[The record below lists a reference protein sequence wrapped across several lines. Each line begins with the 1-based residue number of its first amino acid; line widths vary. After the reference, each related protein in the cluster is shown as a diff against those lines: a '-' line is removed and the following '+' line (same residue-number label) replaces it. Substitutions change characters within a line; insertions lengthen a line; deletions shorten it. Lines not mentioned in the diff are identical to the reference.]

1 MNPAGWGGLVLPD
14 GGGLSILPCNR
25 LGNNHPNFRENPLAG
40 PHYIVHDKTDSVG
53 VVVVE
58 GVKKGQMLTG
68 WVMQGNKTVRMK
80 CLNTIPIGHKIAL
93 APMKKGDTILKYGH
107 DIGKAVAA
115 IKKGG
120 HVHVQNLKTKR
131 W

>member
-1 MNPAGWGGLVLPD
+1 
-14 GGGLSILPCNR
+14 
-25 LGNNHPNFRENPLAG
+25 LAG

>member
-1 MNPAGWGGLVLPD
+1 MPA
-14 GGGLSILPCNR
+14 
-25 LGNNHPNFRENPLAG
+25 
-40 PHYIVHDKTDSVG
+40 PHFIVHDKGDSVG

-58 GVKKGQMLTG
+58 GVKKSQMLTG
-68 WVMQGNKTVRMK
+68 WVMQGNKTIRMK
-80 CLNTIPIGHKIAL
+80 CIKAIPIGHKIAL
-93 APMKKGDTILKYGH
+93 KAMKKGDTVIKYGH
-107 DIGKAVAA
+107 DIGKVVAV

>member
-1 MNPAGWGGLVLPD
+1 M
-14 GGGLSILPCNR
+14 
-25 LGNNHPNFRENPLAG
+25 AG

-68 WVMQGNKTVRMK
+68 WVMQGNKTIKMK
-80 CLNTIPIGHKIAL
+80 SLKDIPIGHKIAL
-93 APMKKGDTILKYGH
+93 GAIANGDTVIKYGQ
-107 DIGKAVAA
+107 DIGRCVES
-115 IKKGG
+115 IEKGG
-120 HVHVQNLKTKR
+120 HVHTQNLKTKR

>member
-1 MNPAGWGGLVLPD
+1 MSA
-14 GGGLSILPCNR
+14 
-25 LGNNHPNFRENPLAG
+25 
-40 PHYIVHDKTDSVG
+40 PHFLIHEKKDSVG

-68 WVMQGNKTVRMK
+68 WVMQGNKTIRMK
-80 CLNTIPIGHKIAL
+80 SLNAIPIGHKIAL
-93 APMKKGDTILKYGH
+93 APIRTGDTVIKYGH
-107 DIGKAVAA
+107 DIGKCVAV

-120 HVHVQNLKTKR
+120 HVHTQNLKTKR